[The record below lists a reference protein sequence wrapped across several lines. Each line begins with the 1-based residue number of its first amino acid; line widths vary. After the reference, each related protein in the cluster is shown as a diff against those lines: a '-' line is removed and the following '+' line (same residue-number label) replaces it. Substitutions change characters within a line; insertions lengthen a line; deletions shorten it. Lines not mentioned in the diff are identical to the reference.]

1 MMNIKNKS
9 IRIINLVLNPDSI
22 RSNQRLIIFFICL
35 FIATILWFLNA
46 LSKQYTTTINY
57 PVRYVNLPKNKFII
71 NDPPSKLQL
80 RVNAFGFTLMRYKLS
95 LTNSPV
101 QLNITEIMEENRLR
115 PVSFF
120 NIQSATI
127 VENIREQ
134 FSSDIQVIDV
144 RPSLLQLVFDSLE
157 SRIVPVAHNL
167 ELHFP
172 TRFGQSGI
180 VEIIPPL
187 VEVTGPRAVV
197 ENIDTIF
204 SQRRTFRNVK
214 SDLQK
219 EISLEIPDK
228 IKVNPEKVMV
238 RIPIDEFTEKSFYV
252 PILLKSK
259 PGEIIIRLFPR
270 EAEVS
275 FSVPLKQFSQITP
288 ETLELYIKWE
298 DVEKGLS
305 HLPVYA
311 SHVSDGIKSLKIT
324 PAHVEYLIERN

>member
-1 MMNIKNKS
+1 MID
-9 IRIINLVLNPDSI
+9 IRNRWIRKINLVLNPDSI
-22 RSNQRLIIFFICL
+22 HSNQRLIIFLICL

-80 RVNAFGFTLMRYKLS
+80 RVNAFGFTLMHYKLS
-95 LTNSPV
+95 LTYSPV

-115 PVSFF
+115 PGSFF

-127 VENIREQ
+127 LENIRGQ

-144 RPSLLQLVFDSLE
+144 RPTLLQLVFDSLE
-157 SRIVPVAHNL
+157 SRIVPVAHHL
-167 ELHFP
+167 DLHFP
-172 TRFGQSGI
+172 SRFGQAGK
-180 VEIIPPL
+180 VEIIPPK
-187 VEVTGPRAVV
+187 VEVTGPRAIVAT
-197 ENIDTIF
+197 IDTIF
-204 SQRRTFRNVK
+204 SQRKTFRNVK
-214 SDLQK
+214 SDFQK
-219 EISLEIPDK
+219 EISLDVPDK
-228 IKVNPEKVMV
+228 LKASPEKVLV
-238 RIPIDEFTEKSFYV
+238 RIPVDEFTEKSFYV
-252 PILLKSK
+252 PIAVKSK
-259 PGEIIIRLFPR
+259 PGEMVIRLFPR

-275 FSVPLKQFSQITP
+275 FSVPLKKFSEITP

-311 SHVSDGIKSLKIT
+311 SYTSDGITSLKIT